1 MKQLSTHEI
10 GFKSQKAQFKVRA
23 EKDVMYGKFSTEC
36 SGIVTSLGEFLETC
50 EVKTARALATTASD
64 DVTQL
69 LNEVVALK
77 DTAEHHLVGA
87 VAAKKTFCCN
97 SFLGR

>member
-1 MKQLSTHEI
+1 MKLLSTHEN
-10 GFKSQKAQFKVRA
+10 GVKSQKAQFKVKA
-23 EKDVMYGKFSTEC
+23 EKDAMYVKFSNEC
-36 SGIVTSLGEFLETC
+36 SAIVTQLGEFLETC

-77 DTAEHHLVGA
+77 DTAEHHLAGA
-87 VAAKKTFCCN
+87 AAAQKRFAATL
-97 SFLGR
+97 S